1 MKKLLIYPML
11 FICYIAYGQ
20 DQAKT
25 DTIFSL
31 KYNYDRIENSKMN
44 MLTNGLISKCKTKHL
59 DFDRTLNLEYN
70 LDYSVL
76 STLKEFERFTKSN
89 IFGDYKYF
97 IYSYFCSD
105 CDFLDEICL
114 IEFHYTQKSKVEIF
128 KRKIEK
134 IINDKE
140 FYNYPQDK
148 LFYYKI
154 FDNNVCYLLISIKN
168 NANNDI
174 FWELKKRIEKLE

>member
-1 MKKLLIYPML
+1 ML
-11 FICYIAYGQ
+11 FICLIAYGQ
-20 DQAKT
+20 NQVKT
-25 DTIFSL
+25 DTIFSV
-31 KYNYDRIENSKMN
+31 KYDYDRIENSKMN
-44 MLTNGLISKCKTKHL
+44 LLTHNLISECKTKHL
-59 DFDRTLNLEYN
+59 DFDRNQYLDYN
-70 LDYSVL
+70 LDYSIL
-76 STLKEFERFTKSN
+76 SRLKEFEKFTSSK
-89 IFGDYKYF
+89 IFSDYKYL

-105 CDFLDEICL
+105 CDFLDEIIL

-154 FDNNVCYLLISIKN
+154 LDNNVCYLLISIKSN
-168 NANNDI
+168 VNNDI
-174 FWELKKRIEKLE
+174 FFELKKRIVKLE